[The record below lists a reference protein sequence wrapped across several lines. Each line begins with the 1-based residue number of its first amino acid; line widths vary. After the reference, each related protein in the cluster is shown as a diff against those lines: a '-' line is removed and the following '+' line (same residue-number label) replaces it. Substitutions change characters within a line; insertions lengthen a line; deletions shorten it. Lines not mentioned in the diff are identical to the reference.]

1 LLSLS
6 DEGPVFQKEQN
17 FRKIRIPVKWEPHSC
32 CWMAWV
38 VHCEW
43 GKAVKK
49 LKQELSEVVHTI
61 AEVVGIIA

>member
-1 LLSLS
+1 MGASLLLLDGLGRSLR
-6 DEGPVFQKEQN
+6 V
-17 FRKIRIPVKWEPHSC
+17 
-32 CWMAWV
+32 
-38 VHCEW
+38 